1 MSNLRRFF
9 FGTRAPQIT
18 AAALALCGAAG
29 PGMAQAQAQGVP
41 SYARPEAPPPVPSY
55 ARRQE
60 VLRGRVTATN
70 GKYGISV
77 RDDRGFVDTVTLH
90 DGTVIIPRGFR
101 LAPGVTVTIYGHNG
115 GNVFNADEIDTP
127 YRRYY

>member
-1 MSNLRRFF
+1 MSNLRSFF
-9 FGTRAPQIT
+9 FATRAPRI
-18 AAALALCGAAG
+18 AAVALALCGAFG
-29 PGMAQAQAQGVP
+29 SGTAQAQDVP

-60 VLRGRVTATN
+60 VLRGRITAMN

-77 RDDRGFVDTVTLH
+77 RDDRGFVDTVELH
-90 DGTVIIPRGFR
+90 DGTVITPRGFR
-101 LAPGVTVTIYGHNG
+101 LAPGVTVTVYGHSG

-127 YRRYY
+127 YRRYF